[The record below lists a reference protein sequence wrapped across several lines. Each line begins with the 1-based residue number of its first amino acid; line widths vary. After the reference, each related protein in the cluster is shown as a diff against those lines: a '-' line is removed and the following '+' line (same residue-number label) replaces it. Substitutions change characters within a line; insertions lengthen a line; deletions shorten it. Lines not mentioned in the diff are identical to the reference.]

1 MDTPFLLFPNLERE
15 TTREPI
21 PDNLNGYAESPFL
34 HVGKLNG
41 KTAGSD
47 QKAESF
53 VSIMNELHDDEFN
66 EQLEDLLNEVKDFQ
80 ERYLSREQYMNNEHY
95 TRQLTQTYYQ
105 PLVREVDAFLDTMAR
120 EGYEADSSAK
130 TLDEVE
136 ESLLSYE
143 FNTTDLTEV
152 QEQFLGGL
160 KKLAKKAVGAVGKIK
175 KGIVKVGKVAANLA
189 LGPIFNRIKGVMKK
203 FLMGML
209 QKGMHLIPAQYR
221 GIAQTLAGK
230 VLPPALRPVV
240 PAPAPTVPN
249 TAMAPTAAPD
259 PDTTLDTAENIQDG
273 MNAATAQLLMAD
285 NEVEWKTMEA
295 DLDNLL
301 ADHGDSAY
309 DPSAGAR
316 ETFVTALGELEDGE
330 SPAPAVENFVA
341 AVTTALKFAMPLV
354 GRERLKGWAVS
365 LISKLIGPLVGKQN
379 ATALSRLLVDK
390 GFTMLNLET
399 GGTASAGG
407 AVAEVVENT
416 LRQIPEFPQYVLEDR
431 QLFERYVVN
440 AFEQSAAAYL
450 PDLLPEQAY
459 QAQPAL
465 RESNEHSVMWKNEE
479 SEEPDGNKILSEVI
493 DTELTPY
500 TAAEIRTFGGIPLS
514 VFLRD
519 KLGINVTTTIPVRV
533 HLFESAPRRDLYQIA
548 QKAKGVRGLGS
559 GARSAWM
566 QLHPLTS
573 VAAGLLMR
581 EPGLGCKKKQCLQ
594 QRKSGR
600 GHRYYYLEIDGAR
613 PQYFQPLTGKQVLR
627 RHTQLRALLNFPA
640 SEAALTLYLSEHD
653 AQAIAACLRK
663 KNQPEAAHIMLMMA
677 LRNGLKHL
685 FSYGKSDYLRVVHP
699 KVIPGSRSGGA
710 ADQVPP
716 VILQAFSNAAT
727 DWAGKGLIT
736 FLREQAAQFIS
747 AAEDHADGVSLRI
760 AFIQPPD
767 MEVLKEAFAGNLA
780 GLREQLFS
788 SQPSQTVI
796 HASAGYQ
803 H

>member
-21 PDNLNGYAESPFL
+21 PGNLNGQAESPFL
-34 HVGKLNG
+34 HVGRLHG
-41 KTAGSD
+41 KTAGGD

-53 VSIMNELHDDEFN
+53 VTIMNELHDDEFN
-66 EQLEDLLNEVKDFQ
+66 EQLEDLLNEAKDFQ

-95 TRQLTQTYYQ
+95 TRQLTQNYYQ
-105 PLVREVDAFLDTMAR
+105 PLVREVDAFLDGMAR
-120 EGYEADSSAK
+120 EGYEADTSAK

-136 ESLLSYE
+136 EYLTSYE
-143 FNTTDLTEV
+143 FDATDLTAV
-152 QEQFLGGL
+152 QEHFLGGL

-175 KGIVKVGKVAANLA
+175 KGIVKVGKIAANLA

-230 VLPPALRPVV
+230 ILPPALRPVI

-249 TAMAPTAAPD
+249 TAMTPLATADA
-259 PDTTLDTAENIQDG
+259 DTMLDAAEEIQDG
-273 MNAATAQLLMAD
+273 MNAATAQFLMAD
-285 NEVEWKTMEA
+285 SEMEWKTMEA
-295 DLDNLL
+295 ELDYLL
-301 ADHGDSAY
+301 ADRGDTAY
-309 DPSAGAR
+309 EPAANAR
-316 ETFVTALGELEDGE
+316 ETFVTELGELEDGE

-341 AVTTALKFAMPLV
+341 AVTTALRFAMPLV

-365 LISKLIGPLVGKQN
+365 LISKLIGPLVGKENSQ
-379 ATALSRLLVDK
+379 ALSRLLVDK
-390 GFTMLNLET
+390 GFAMLNLET
-399 GGTASAGG
+399 GGATDANG

-465 RESNEHSVMWKNEE
+465 RESNEHSVMWKNEQ
-479 SEEPDGNKILSEVI
+479 EEPDGNKILSEVI

-500 TAAEIRTFGGIPLS
+500 TASEIRTFGGIPLS

-519 KLGINVTTTIPVRV
+519 KLGINITSTIPVRV
-533 HLFESAPRRDLYQIA
+533 HLFESAPRRNLYQIA

-613 PQYFQPLTGKQVLR
+613 PQYFQPLAGQQVLR

-640 SEAALTLYLSEHD
+640 SEAALTLFLSEHD

-685 FSYGKSDYLRVVHP
+685 FSYGQSDYLRIVHP
-699 KVIPGSRSGGA
+699 QVMPGSRSGSA
-710 ADQVPP
+710 ADKVPP
-716 VILQAFSNAAT
+716 VILRAFSDALT
-727 DWAGKGLIT
+727 DWAGKSLIT
-736 FLREQAAQFIS
+736 FLRGQGEQFIS

-767 MEVLKEAFAGNLA
+767 MEVLKNAFAGNLS

-788 SQPSQTVI
+788 NQPSQTVI